1 MVHFTTRKT
10 GCNTLS
16 IFFEVNM
23 LKLPLVIK
31 VIHSYTI
38 KSIWRGG
45 TLKNNKRCRMIV
57 SILTIFLL
65 SFYINN
71 SNSVLAETDP
81 LGIEAEAAILI
92 EASTG
97 KILYEK
103 NADKV
108 LGIASMSKMMTE
120 YLLFEALA
128 EGRVTLDQQYNVS
141 DYVYRISQN
150 RSLSNVPLRQDGT
163 YSVQEL
169 YESMAIYSANG
180 STIALTEI
188 IAGSETNFIKM
199 MNDKAAELGLQD
211 YKFYNSTGL
220 NNKDLA
226 GMHPEGTGPTDEN
239 VMSARATAKLA
250 YYLLKD
256 FPQLLETASIPKKK
270 FREGTDDEINMDNW
284 NWMLPGLV
292 YQYQDVDGIK
302 TGSTDFAGYS
312 FTGTAERDGV
322 RYITVVMNTDGYKAR
337 FDETRKMLDYA
348 FSNYSIEEIY
358 PEGYQ
363 VKDQSFLPVVK
374 GKEKEVEIE
383 SSAPINVVLKRG
395 EQEKDLYKAEYVLD
409 KELLSKE
416 NELMAPIKK
425 GTKVGQLVVSYN
437 GTNNYGFI
445 TPEGENTLKAD
456 LVTMEDVEKAN
467 WFTLMMRGIGGFF
480 GDIWSSVSDT
490 IKGLF

>member
-1 MVHFTTRKT
+1 MRIK
-10 GCNTLS
+10 NQS
-16 IFFEVNM
+16 
-23 LKLPLVIK
+23 KL
-31 VIHSYTI
+31 
-38 KSIWRGG
+38 
-45 TLKNNKRCRMIV
+45 IV

-65 SFYINN
+65 SIYMNPTNIA
-71 SNSVLAETDP
+71 SAETDS
-81 LGIEAEAAILI
+81 LGIEAEGAILI

-120 YLLFEALA
+120 YLLLEAL
-128 EGRVTLDQQYNVS
+128 EDGTVTPDQQYNVS

-180 STIALTEI
+180 STIAIAEI
-188 IAGSETNFIKM
+188 IAGSETNFVKM
-199 MNDKAAELGLQD
+199 MNEKAAELGLKD

-220 NNKDLA
+220 NNSDLL
-226 GMHPEGTGPTDEN
+226 GLHPEGTGETDEN

-250 YYLLKD
+250 YHLLKD
-256 FPQLLETASIPKKK
+256 FPQLIETASIPRKT
-270 FREGTDDEINMDNW
+270 FREGTEDAIEMPNW

-292 YQYQDVDGIK
+292 YQHQDVDGIK
-302 TGSTDFAGYS
+302 TGSTSFAGYC

-322 RYITVVMNTDGYKAR
+322 RYITVVMNTASQKAR

-348 FSNYSIEEIY
+348 FSNYSIEQIF

-363 VKDQSFLPVVK
+363 IKDQSVLPVTK
-374 GKEKEVEIE
+374 GKEKEVEVE
-383 SSAPINVVLKRG
+383 SNAPISVVLKRG
-395 EQEKDLYKAEYVLD
+395 ESEKELYKAEYVFD
-409 KELLSKE
+409 QEVLSE
-416 NELMAPIKK
+416 DEGLVAPVEK
-425 GTKVGQLVVSYN
+425 GTKVGQLVVTYS

-445 TPEGENTLKAD
+445 TPEGEQSLKAD
-456 LVTMEDVEKAN
+456 LITTGNVEKAN
-467 WFTLMMRGIGGFF
+467 WFSLMMRGIGGFF
-480 GDIWSSVSDT
+480 SDVWSSVANAV
-490 IKGLF
+490 KGIF